1 MAPTTTPPSIV
12 QLQAP
17 VKRAAAIFGPWTRAN
32 TSWYGPRFHG
42 RKTASG
48 RVYDQHKPTV
58 AHRTLPLGSLVQLR
72 ANGRMLLAVVT
83 DRGPFVAGRDI
94 DVSRYIKDQL
104 GLDDLDHLEM
114 RRINL

>member
-1 MAPTTTPPSIV
+1 MAPATVPPSIT

-17 VKRAAAIFGPWTRAN
+17 VKRAAAIFGPWTPAKS
-32 TSWYGPRFHG
+32 SWYGPGFHG

-48 RVYDQHKPTV
+48 RIYDQHKPTV
-58 AHRTLPLGSLVQLR
+58 AHKTLPLGSLVQLR
-72 ANGRMLLAVVT
+72 ANGRILLAVVT

-94 DVSRYIKDQL
+94 DVSMYIKQQL
-104 GLDDLDHLEM
+104 GLNDLDHLEL